1 MSSLSQVGKDTE
13 LDAVGRQFELE
24 PYPGLTASC
33 VSSWMPRLAAAA
45 LVVPVWP
52 GIMMMLFSN
61 SRGY

>member
-45 LVVPVWP
+45 LVVWPV
-52 GIMMMLFSN
+52 IMMMLFSN